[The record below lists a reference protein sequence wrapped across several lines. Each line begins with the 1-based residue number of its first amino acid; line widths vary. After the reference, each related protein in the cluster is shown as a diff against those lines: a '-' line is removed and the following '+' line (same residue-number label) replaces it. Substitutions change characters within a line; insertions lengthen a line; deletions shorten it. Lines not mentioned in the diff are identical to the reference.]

1 MNRSDLRVE
10 FAKRNDL
17 PQQKAERLVSL
28 IFKEMTHALKEGDR
42 IEFRGF
48 GSFSTK
54 SYRARK
60 ARNPKSGED
69 VWVGEK
75 NRVRFRT
82 SGQLLEKINKSL
94 M

>member
-17 PQQKAERLVSL
+17 SQQKAEKLVSL
-28 IFKEMTHALKEGDR
+28 IFKEMTASLREGER
-42 IEFRGF
+42 VEFRGF

-60 ARNPKSGED
+60 ARNPKSGEE

-75 NRVRFRT
+75 KRVRFRV